1 MAENQSS
8 TANMS
13 KETASTQPLS
23 KKSSERAGY
32 REVEREME
40 AALAEAH
47 AAGDW
52 AEGAPNEP
60 ITPPPP
66 AQPSSSQTVKSE
78 GAAHGG
84 GGEEGGDRAALREGG
99 EEGGDGV
106 GGGEEGGDGVGGG
119 EEGGD
124 GMGGGEEGGDDEAWP
139 PQSLKATAEENSGVW
154 VTQSFKLQST
164 K

>member
-13 KETASTQPLS
+13 KKTASTQPLP

-47 AAGDW
+47 AAGDG
-52 AEGAPNEP
+52 AERGGPPPNEP

-66 AQPSSSQTVKSE
+66 AQPSSSQTATSE

-84 GGEEGGDRAALREGG
+84 DGEEGGDRAALGEGGEEGVDRAALREGG

-106 GGGEEGGDGVGGG
+106 GGWEEGV
-119 EEGGD
+119 
-124 GMGGGEEGGDDEAWP
+124 DDEAWP
-139 PQSLKATAEENSGVW
+139 LQSLTATAEENSGVW